1 MHSPI
6 NQAQRSGSDAPAAP
20 AAEFC
25 AVCRSTSRN
34 PFVRHDGH
42 TVVEC
47 GGCGLRYLYPMPST
61 EAASALYSDD
71 YFRND
76 SPLARGYD
84 DYEAERDNMR
94 ATFRD
99 RLRFLPKP
107 ARHERLLDVGAAA
120 GFFVEQ
126 ARLAGWDA
134 EGIELNGW
142 AAEYAREKLAVPVR
156 HGSLEDAGY
165 PDRSFAAVTLWEVI
179 EHIPQPREF
188 IREIA
193 RILQP
198 GGVLALSTPDA
209 GSAVA
214 RVFGRRWLG
223 WKKIPEHVYFFD
235 RETLGRLLREE
246 GFEILSTRYVSL
258 TVRAAYALERL
269 AALVG
274 VPWLARVPKI
284 IGNAPIRV
292 NPLYDLMLVARLRE

>member
-1 MHSPI
+1 MQSSAATVGSAHSAA
-6 NQAQRSGSDAPAAP
+6 NQP
-20 AAEFC
+20 C
-25 AVCRSTSRN
+25 VVCGGTSRRG
-34 PFVRHDGH
+34 FIRHEEFEI
-42 TVVEC
+42 VACER
-47 GGCGLRYLYPMPST
+47 CGLRRLDPMPSA
-61 EAASALYSDD
+61 ESASALYSDD
-71 YFRND
+71 YFR
-76 SPLARGYD
+76 SGAALARGYD

-94 ATFRD
+94 ATFRG
-99 RLRFLPKP
+99 RLRHLPKP
-107 ARHERLLDVGAAA
+107 VGNARLLDVGAAA

-134 EGIELNGW
+134 EGLELNGW
-142 AAEYAREKLAVPVR
+142 AAEYAREKLGVPVR
-156 HGSLEDAGY
+156 RGSLEDAGY

-223 WKKIPEHVYFFD
+223 WKKIPEHVFFYD

-258 TVRAAYALERL
+258 TVRASYALERL
-269 AALVG
+269 ATLVG

-284 IGNAPIRV
+284 IGDAPIRV
-292 NPLYDLMLVARLRE
+292 NPLYDLMLVARLRG